1 MGKFQI
7 YQDGRAAGANP
18 ISGSDFVTKDYLESH
33 SVELDPVY
41 KADSGSLKAS
51 ASLASASSAW
61 ITLNSGS
68 LAVSMSY
75 DSDQKKIK
83 LFSSGSTV
91 VAEIDAT
98 DFIKDGMVNTIT
110 LDTGSLDLT
119 ITFNTDAGK
128 EDIVVPMRNVFD
140 LTMFYTKDETY
151 NKEEINTTV
160 STLVQNSQTGSWTS
174 ASAWLGA
181 NSASLKASASLAHS
195 HSNAAL
201 LNSLTNAKTGSWDA
215 KESTDNKVTEIS
227 STSTNTEYPSAKAV
241 QDKITGLSG
250 SATIASST
258 DGVVVI
264 KRGILQTA
272 GVVGN
277 NADTDITLHKI
288 ATSGNPSDIIV
299 VYDGTTTNL
308 QAVLNQIKSDI
319 DRAEASGTE
328 YIVCNNV
335 ASEIPEGF
343 QYYNGVTGTLAASAQ
358 TAGKI
363 YLVKNGTA
371 SYNQVTTTLK
381 NGVYSWTNLGSTVVD
396 LSGVI
401 KTITVNG
408 KAYGASGGSMIDIGD
423 VITSVTAQ
431 AEINNSNKALVHV
444 VATTGEADST
454 TGTKAVALEAQAKTA
469 TVASGETGLAIASD
483 VKDYVD
489 NRVVF
494 RTWTAS

>member
-1 MGKFQI
+1 MSKVQI
-7 YQDGRAAGANP
+7 FQDGRVAGATP
-18 ISGSDFVTKDYLESH
+18 ISGSDFTTKNYL
-33 SVELDPVY
+33 
-41 KADSGSLKAS
+41 
-51 ASLASASSAW
+51 SS
-61 ITLNSGS
+61 N
-68 LAVSMSY
+68 
-75 DSDQKKIK
+75 
-83 LFSSGSTV
+83 
-91 VAEIDAT
+91 
-98 DFIKDGMVNTIT
+98 
-110 LDTGSLDLT
+110 
-119 ITFNTDAGK
+119 
-128 EDIVVPMRNVFD
+128 
-140 LTMFYTKDETY
+140 FYTKTGVATLLE
-151 NKEEINTTV
+151 NLPGEIWVATK
-160 STLVQNSQTGSWTS
+160 SGSIDSVT
-174 ASAWLGA
+174 AWSIA
-181 NSASLKASASLAHS
+181 NSASLEASASVATIAS
-195 HSNAAL
+195 QSAYAI
-201 LNSLTNAKTGSWDA
+201 SAKTGSWDA
-215 KESTDNKVTEIS
+215 KESIDNKVTEIS

-250 SATIASST
+250 TATIASST

-272 GVVGN
+272 GVIGN
-277 NADTDITLHKI
+277 NTDADITLHKL
-288 ATSGNPSDIIV
+288 ATSGNPSDILVI
-299 VYDGTTTNL
+299 YDGSSANL

-319 DRAEASGTE
+319 DSAAASGTE
-328 YIVCNNV
+328 YIVCDNV
-335 ASEIPEGF
+335 ASEIPAGF
-343 QYYNGVTGTLAASAQ
+343 QYYNGVTGTLPASAQ

-371 SYNQVTTTLK
+371 SYNQVTATLK

-431 AEINNSNKALVHV
+431 TEINNSNKTLVHV

-454 TGTKAVALEAQAKTA
+454 TGTKAVALEVQSKTA

>member
-1 MGKFQI
+1 MPNNFNVNI
-7 YQDGRAAGANP
+7 
-18 ISGSDFVTKDYLESH
+18 ISGS
-33 SVELDPVY
+33 VELREGDLFLVNSEATVNVRTELTKKESIINRAYTLNAESTNEQYPTAKTVYSFVSSSVAEISAKTGSWDSKLSSESDPVY
-41 KADSGSLKAS
+41 LAD
-51 ASLASASSAW
+51 
-61 ITLNSGS
+61 
-68 LAVSMSY
+68 
-75 DSDQKKIK
+75 
-83 LFSSGSTV
+83 
-91 VAEIDAT
+91 
-98 DFIKDGMVNTIT
+98 
-110 LDTGSLDLT
+110 
-119 ITFNTDAGK
+119 
-128 EDIVVPMRNVFD
+128 
-140 LTMFYTKDETY
+140 
-151 NKEEINTTV
+151 
-160 STLVQNSQTGSWTS
+160 
-174 ASAWLGA
+174 
-181 NSASLKASASLAHS
+181 SASLKASASLAHS

-201 LNSLTNAKTGSWDA
+201 LDSLTNAKTGSWDA
-215 KESTDNKVTEIS
+215 KESTDNKVTAIS
-227 STSTNTEYPSAKAV
+227 STSTNAEYPSAKAV

-250 SATIASST
+250 TATIASST

-264 KRGILQTA
+264 KRGVLQTA

-277 NADTDITLHKI
+277 NTDADITLHKL
-288 ATSGNPSDIIV
+288 ATSGNPSDILV
-299 VYDGTTTNL
+299 TYNGSSTNL
-308 QAVLNQIKSDI
+308 QAVLNQIKTDI
-319 DRAEASGTE
+319 DSAAASGTE
-328 YIVCNNV
+328 YIVCDNV
-335 ASEIPEGF
+335 ASEIPAGF

-363 YLVKNGTA
+363 YLVKNGTS

-381 NGVYSWTNLGSTVVD
+381 DGVYSWTNLGSTVVD

-408 KAYGASGGSMIDIGD
+408 KSYGASGGSMIDIGD